1 MIVSGSATGSAVDTD
16 TLEQAA
22 AACSE
27 RELSTP
33 LLVGSGVASES
44 VVRLLSVADGAIVG
58 TALKEGENP
67 TNPVSV
73 DRVERLMTAVE
84 TLRD

>member
-1 MIVSGSATGSAVDTD
+1 VIVSGSATGSAVDTD